1 MVNLTIDEI
10 EVEIEEGATIL
21 EAAQKVGLSIP
32 TFCYHQDLLPFGACR
47 LCVVEVE
54 QMKGRFIPSCSTPA
68 TNGMVVRTNTPEI
81 RNARKTLLELLLV
94 HHPLDCPVCDK
105 GGNCKLQDL
114 VYEYEL
120 TDNRFSDEKF
130 DNPIDSASHLV
141 ERNTNR
147 CVLCGM
153 CARNCDEVVGVSA
166 ISFVGRGFS
175 TVIGTNFER
184 ELNCEFCGG
193 CINICPVGALT
204 DRLFKFKAR
213 VWDLKNVTTI
223 CSYCS
228 TGCTITLGVKDNSIY
243 RVTGEEAIGVN
254 KGRLCSKGRFGYQ
267 YVSSSERITR
277 PLVKKEDG
285 GFKEVTWKEALERVA
300 GGLKGVKEKHG
311 ADGIGGIC
319 SDRLT
324 NEEAYLF
331 QKFMRAALGTNNV
344 DHAGGFSYSG
354 LEKGLKVS
362 LGYAASDI
370 TLSDVRNADVIFL
383 VRSNLSETHPVAGY
397 QVNMAVKRYG
407 AKLIVGSSRDIK
419 FDKLATVSLTHK
431 PNTEVALINGIISS
445 IVSENLYDQELVSSS
460 AEGFEQLKTS
470 VARYSGEYV
479 EEVTGV
485 KQAKI
490 SEAARLITQ
499 GKRVCILTS
508 SGLGIQSDDEKLA
521 QSIANLAILTGMV
534 GKEGSGVGFL
544 GEKNN
549 SQGVLDMGVL
559 PHLLPGYQE
568 VSDEKVRGKFEEAW
582 KVSLPAKPG
591 QSALEMLLGAESGKI
606 KALYLIGENPVIT
619 YPDTSQTKKALE
631 ALDFLVVQDLFLTP
645 TARCADVVLPAAS
658 FAEKSGS
665 YTNFERKVQ
674 RIHPGLDTLEGVKTD
689 LEILV
694 ELSRKMG
701 CELEVSRPEEVR
713 QEVSG
718 LVPLYAEID
727 HAKMGEEGIRLGSL
741 NGENRVKPRFIPVED
756 EGKLQE
762 PDSNY
767 PLLLTTG
774 SVLFHSG
781 SLSTKSPELNQVG
794 PGNWVEV
801 NPEDAS
807 GYQLTDGQEVL
818 VKSKRGE
825 IKVAIRISK
834 QQTKGT
840 VFIPYHFEA
849 QAVNLLTSKD
859 LTPTFV
865 AIKKA

>member
-1 MVNLTIDEI
+1 
-10 EVEIEEGATIL
+10 
-21 EAAQKVGLSIP
+21 
-32 TFCYHQDLLPFGACR
+32 
-47 LCVVEVE
+47 
-54 QMKGRFIPSCSTPA
+54 MKGRFIPSCSTPA
-68 TNGMVVRTNTPEI
+68 TNGMVVHTNTPEI
-81 RNARKTLLELLLV
+81 RSARKTLLELLLI

-105 GGNCKLQDL
+105 GGECKLQDL

-130 DNPIDSASHLV
+130 DNPVDHSSSLV

-166 ISFVGRGFS
+166 ISFVNRGFS

-213 VWDLKNVTTI
+213 TWDLKNVTTI

-228 TGCTITLGVKDNSIY
+228 TGCTITLGVKNNMIC
-243 RVTGEEAIGVN
+243 RVTGNEAIGVN

-277 PLVKKEDG
+277 PLIKKADG
-285 GFKEVTWKEALERVA
+285 DFKEASWKEALEKVTE
-300 GGLKGVKEKHG
+300 GLKMAKEKYG

-331 QKFMRAALGTNNV
+331 QKFMRGALGTNNV

-354 LEKGLKVS
+354 LLKGLKGS
-362 LGYAASDI
+362 LGYTASDI
-370 TLSDVRNADVIFL
+370 TLSDVRNADVLFV
-383 VRSNLSETHPVAGY
+383 VRSNISETHPVAGY
-397 QVNMAVKRYG
+397 QVNMAVKRHG
-407 AKLIVGSSRDIK
+407 AKLIVGSNRTIK
-419 FDKLATVSLTHK
+419 LDKLATVSLTHK
-431 PNTEVALINGIISS
+431 PHTEVALINGIIST
-445 IVSENLYDQELVSSS
+445 IVSENLYEQGQVSSS
-460 AEGFEQLKTS
+460 TEGFEQLKAI
-470 VARYSGEYV
+470 VASYSGEYV

-485 KQAKI
+485 DKSKI
-490 SEAARLITQ
+490 REAARLITQ
-499 GKRVCILTS
+499 GKRVCILIS

-521 QSIANLAILTGMV
+521 QAVANLAMLTGMV
-534 GKEGSGVGFL
+534 GKEGSGIGFL

-549 SQGVLDMGVL
+549 SQGVLDMGTL

-582 KVSLPAKPG
+582 KVPLPAKPG
-591 QSALEMLLGAESGKI
+591 QSALKMLLNAESGKI
-606 KALYLIGENPVIT
+606 KALYLIGENLVIT

-645 TARCADVVLPAAS
+645 TARYADVVLPAAS
-658 FAEKSGS
+658 FAEKGGT
-665 YTNFERKVQ
+665 YTNFERRVQ
-674 RIHPGLDTLEGVKTD
+674 TLNCGLNRLPGVKTD

-694 ELSRKMG
+694 ELSHTMG
-701 CELEVSRPEEVR
+701 CEMGVSQPEEVMR
-713 QEVSG
+713 EVSE
-718 LVPLYAEID
+718 LVPLYAGVD
-727 HAKMGEEGIRLGSL
+727 GAKLGEEGVTLGLL
-741 NGENRVKPRFIPVED
+741 NGGDKVKARFVPVESEDPGENRD
-756 EGKLQE
+756 EK
-762 PDSNY
+762 Y

-801 NPEDAS
+801 HPEDAS

-825 IKVAIRISK
+825 IKVRVKMSK
-834 QQTKGT
+834 QQMRGT
-840 VFIPYHFEA
+840 IFIPYHFES
-849 QAVNLLTSKD
+849 QPVNTLTSKD
-859 LTPTFV
+859 LTPIFV
-865 AIKKA
+865 AIKKV